1 MDLQPLLVEAAES
14 PPGGPD
20 LEYDPRFLALEEAA
34 RGKPEM
40 DAAGTV
46 IPAVEP
52 EWPKVLE
59 QAQALL
65 LLSKDLR
72 IAMHLVRALTRLE
85 NLAGFTAGIGF
96 VGDLLERYWA
106 GVHPQLEAD
115 DNNDPTLR
123 LNALA
128 PLEPPKGAGAVETL
142 LRDLREAAVV
152 PPTAQGRV
160 TLRDVLIAE
169 RKLAGAVGGLDAAAI
184 EAMLREAVDRDPAV
198 AAVPAQAIAAAQR
211 LRALVAERIGSELA
225 PDVSAIVDMLK
236 PAAQRLA
243 RLAGLAEPS
252 ADGPGPAVGPAR
264 LGGEI
269 RGRDDVNRA
278 IDAICAFMERT
289 EPANPA
295 PLLLRRAQRL
305 LNKSFVEL
313 IADLAPES
321 IGQVKM
327 IAGLKDEQ
335 G

>member
-1 MDLQPLLVEAAES
+1 MDLQQLLVAAAES
-14 PPGGPD
+14 PPGGPN

-34 RGKPEM
+34 QGRPEQNM
-40 DAAGTV
+40 AGTV

-52 EWPKVLE
+52 DWPRVLE

-85 NLAGFTAGIGF
+85 NLVGFAAGISL
-96 VGDLLERYWA
+96 VGELLERYWA
-106 GVHPQLEAD
+106 DVHPRLDAD

-128 PLEPPKGAGAVETL
+128 PLEPPKGSGAVETL

-160 TLRDVLIAE
+160 TLRDVLIVE
-169 RKLAGAVGGLDAAAI
+169 RKLSGAVGGLDAASM
-184 EAMLREAVDRDPAV
+184 EGLLREAVDRDPAV
-198 AAVPAQAIAAAQR
+198 AAVPAQAIAAVQR
-211 LRALVAERIGSELA
+211 LRSLVVERVGSELA
-225 PDVSAIVDMLK
+225 PDVSAIVEMLK

-243 RLAGLAEPS
+243 RLAGLADVP
-252 ADGPGPAVGPAR
+252 ADGTGQASGQAR
-264 LGGEI
+264 IGGDI

-278 IDAICAFMERT
+278 IDAICAFLESS
-289 EPANPA
+289 EPTNPA

-305 LNKSFVEL
+305 LNKSFFEVL
-313 IADLAPES
+313 SDLAPES
-321 IGQVKM
+321 VAQVKL
-327 IAGLKDEQ
+327 IAGIKDK
-335 G
+335 